1 MSVQEGAVDR
11 QELDRSQDAVSQW
24 DTRIQEER
32 PLTEY
37 LNIVL
42 ARKWLILA
50 TTIIGIVI
58 AVVITMGMPKLYRAT
73 ATIQIDREAVRV
85 VEQRGV
91 EPPANVGL
99 QEFYQTQYGLL
110 KSRALAETVV
120 RRLRLSENQAVLF
133 GARGR
138 PDDERVAALMANR
151 KAREQIAIGAV
162 RGGLVISPVR
172 GSGLVD
178 VGFSSPDPKI
188 AADVANSIAENFIAA
203 NLARRYNATAY
214 ARQFLETQL
223 AAARRR
229 LEVSE
234 RNLVEY
240 ANSQRLITL
249 DRTNESGATSSQ
261 SLASVDLAALNEA
274 LGAAKADRIA
284 AEAKAKGGSAA
295 LQRQLDDP
303 ALAALRQSRASLA
316 AELAKLLTQ
325 FQPDYPPAQALQRQI
340 NEIDRQMGG
349 IRRTVGDS
357 VQADYRAAVQREA
370 QLQAQVDALKQ
381 DVLNV
386 RDRSIRYGIL
396 QREADTNRE
405 QYQALLQRYKDVTVA
420 GGVGV
425 NNVSIVDTAL
435 PPAAPYTPRRSLNI
449 AIGALLGLLV
459 GVAIAFLLAQL
470 DQTIRFPHELGTR
483 IGLPLL
489 GSVPKLARNT
499 DVLNE
504 LDDRQS
510 VLVEAYNSI
519 QTSLRFTTSHG
530 APRSI
535 LVTSSRAAE
544 GKTTTSFA
552 IARNFAK
559 LGTRTLLIDGDMR
572 NPAVH
577 RGLGMVNSQGLSDA
591 LSGSNPMEGIRRID
605 DNLSVMTAGPLPPN
619 PAELLAG
626 EQMAKLIAEL
636 GNQFDHI
643 VVDGPP
649 VLGLAD
655 APLISSCVEG
665 TVFVVAARNTPAK
678 AMQIAL
684 QRLSRAHGHLL
695 GGILTKFDQKD
706 SAYGYGYSYSYNYK
720 SSDRWNSAEGKSDV

>member
-11 QELDRSQDAVSQW
+11 PVYEGSEDAVSQW

-37 LNIVL
+37 LNIL
-42 ARKWLILA
+42 LGRKWLILA
-50 TTIIGIVI
+50 TTVLGIVV
-58 AVVITMGMPKLYRAT
+58 AVFITLGMPQLYRAT
-73 ATIQIDREAVRV
+73 ATIQIDREAARV
-85 VEQRGV
+85 VDQRGV
-91 EPPANVGL
+91 EPPASVGL

-120 RRLRLSENQAVLF
+120 RRLRLSENEALLF
-133 GARGR
+133 GGRKR
-138 PDDERVAALMANR
+138 PDEERLSALMANR
-151 KAREQIAIGAV
+151 PAREAIAIGAV

-178 VGFSSPDPKI
+178 VSFSSSDPQL
-188 AADVANSIAENFIAA
+188 AAKVANSVAENFIAA
-203 NLARRYNATAY
+203 NLERRYDATSYARR
-214 ARQFLETQL
+214 FLETQL

-240 ANSQRLITL
+240 ANSQRLISI
-249 DRTNESGATSSQ
+249 DRTNETGGTSSQ
-261 SLASVDLAALNEA
+261 SLASVDLAALNTA
-274 LGAAKADRIA
+274 LAAAKADRIA
-284 AEAKAKGGSAA
+284 AEAKAKGGSAN

-303 ALAALRQSRASLA
+303 ALSALRQSRASLS

-325 FQPDYPPAQALQRQI
+325 FQPDYPPAQALQNQI
-340 NEIDRQMGG
+340 TEIDKQMAGL
-349 IRRTVGDS
+349 RRSVGDS

-370 QLQAQVDALKQ
+370 ELQAQVNALKQ
-381 DVLNV
+381 DVLSV

-405 QYQALLQRYKDVTVA
+405 QYQALLQRYKEVNVA

-435 PPAAPYTPRRSLNI
+435 PPGGPYTPRRTLNL
-449 AIGALLGLLV
+449 ALGALLGMLV

-483 IGLPLL
+483 VGLPLL
-489 GSVPKLARNT
+489 GSVPKLPRST

-504 LDDRQS
+504 LADRQS
-510 VLVEAYNSI
+510 TLVEAYNSI

-552 IARNFAK
+552 LARNFAK
-559 LGTRTLLIDGDMR
+559 LGARTLLIDGDMR

-577 RGLGMVNSQGLSDA
+577 RGLAIVNSRGLSDA
-591 LSGSNPMEGIRRID
+591 LSGSGALEGIREIEE
-605 DNLSVMTAGPLPPN
+605 NLSVMTAGPLPPN

-626 EQMAKLIAEL
+626 DQMAKLIAEL
-636 GNQFDHI
+636 GGQFDHI

-665 TVFVVAARNTPAK
+665 TVFVVSARNTPAK

-684 QRLSRAHGHLL
+684 QRLSRARGRLL
-695 GGILTKFDQKD
+695 GGVLTKFDQKD

-720 SSDRWNSAEGKSDV
+720 SGDRWNAGEGKSDG

>member
-11 QELDRSQDAVSQW
+11 QGAGRDPDVMSQW
-24 DTRIQEER
+24 DARIQEER

-37 LNIVL
+37 VNIML
-42 ARKWLILA
+42 GRKWLILSMVLL
-50 TTIIGIVI
+50 GIVA
-58 AVVITMGMPKLYRAT
+58 AVLITLGMPQLYRAT
-73 ATIQIDREAVRV
+73 ATIQIDREAARI

-91 EPPANVGL
+91 EPPASIGL

-120 RRLRLSENQAVLF
+120 RRLRLSENEALLF

-138 PDDERVAALMANR
+138 PEDDKYTALMADR
-151 KAREQIAIGAV
+151 RAREAIAIGAV
-162 RGGLVISPVR
+162 RGGLVVSPVR

-178 VGFSSPDPKI
+178 VSFSSSDPKL
-188 AADVANSIAENFIAA
+188 AAQVANSVAENFIAS
-203 NLARRYNATAY
+203 NLARRYDATAY
-214 ARQFLETQL
+214 ARRFLETEL

-229 LEVSE
+229 LEASE

-249 DRTNESGATSSQ
+249 DRTSETGATSSQ

-274 LGAAKADRIA
+274 LAVARADRIA
-284 AEAKAKGGSAA
+284 AEAKARGGSATM
-295 LQRQLDDP
+295 QRQLDDA
-303 ALAALRQSRASLA
+303 ALAALRQSRASLS
-316 AELAKLLTQ
+316 AELAKLMTQ
-325 FQPDYPPAQALQRQI
+325 FQPDYPPAVALQRQI
-340 NEIDRQMGG
+340 DEIDRQMGG
-349 IRRTVGDS
+349 MRRAVSDS
-357 VQADYRAAVQREA
+357 VQADYRAAVQREE
-370 QLQAQVDALKQ
+370 QLQARVNALKQ

-405 QYQALLQRYKDVTVA
+405 QYQALLQRYKEVTVA

-435 PPAAPYTPRRSLNI
+435 PPGGPYTPRRTLNVM
-449 AIGALLGLLV
+449 IGALLGLIV
-459 GVAIAFLLAQL
+459 GVGIAFLLAQL
-470 DQTIRFPHELGTR
+470 DQTIRFPHDLGSR
-483 IGLPLL
+483 VGLPLL

-499 DVLNE
+499 DVLGE
-504 LDDRQS
+504 LNDRQS
-510 VLVEAYNSI
+510 TLVEAYNSI
-519 QTSLRFTTSHG
+519 QTSLRFTTRSG

-559 LGTRTLLIDGDMR
+559 LGARTLLIDGDMR

-577 RGLGMVNSQGLSDA
+577 RGLGIANSQGLSDA
-591 LSGSNPMEGIRRID
+591 LSGGSPLDGIRPLD
-605 DNLSVMTAGPLPPN
+605 DNLSVLTAGPLPPN

-626 EQMAKLIAEL
+626 DQMAKVLAEL
-636 GNQFDHI
+636 RGHFDHI

-665 TVFVVAARNTPAK
+665 TVFVVAARNTPVK

-684 QRLSRAHGHLL
+684 QRLARARGHLL

-706 SAYGYGYSYSYNYK
+706 SAYGYGYTYSYNYGDR
-720 SSDRWNSAEGKSDV
+720 DRWSSGSGKSDA

>member
-73 ATIQIDREAVRV
+73 ATIQIDREAARV

-435 PPAAPYTPRRSLNI
+435 PPASPYTPRRSLNI

-720 SSDRWNSAEGKSDV
+720 SSDRWGSAEGKSDV